1 VQAVDKPRQRLDC
14 PRLVRG
20 WQSARSYATLLG
32 LGAPPPSSRCAP
44 MEVVWS
50 FIEPS
55 VLRFESPG
63 HPRSLRP
70 LGLVSK
76 GGVLLSGSS
85 LLFFLSGDDA
95 R

>member
-1 VQAVDKPRQRLDC
+1 
-14 PRLVRG
+14 
-20 WQSARSYATLLG
+20 
-32 LGAPPPSSRCAP
+32 

-55 VLRFESPG
+55 VLRFESLG
-63 HPRSLRP
+63 QPRSLRP

-85 LLFFLSGDDA
+85 LLFFLSGADA
-95 R
+95 M